1 MQCVFDCDTALEES
15 IDECN
20 KSRAQNVKFS
30 LAQDF
35 VYNALLAGR
44 IGCLNILVWP
54 ACCTKPLGLN
64 SMKTAIINITVLT
77 SEVNESIG

>member
-1 MQCVFDCDTALEES
+1 MQCVLDCDTGLEES

-20 KSRAQNVKFS
+20 KSRVQNVKFS

-44 IGCLNILVWP
+44 IGRLNILVCP

-64 SMKTAIINITVLT
+64 SMKTAINNITVVT